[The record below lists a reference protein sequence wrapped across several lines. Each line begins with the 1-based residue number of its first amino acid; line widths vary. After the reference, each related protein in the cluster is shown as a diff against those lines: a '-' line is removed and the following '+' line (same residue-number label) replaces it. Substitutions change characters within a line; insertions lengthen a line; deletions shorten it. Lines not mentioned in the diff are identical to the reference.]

1 MCLPIFVLMKVNC
14 VKFGIEGCQTY
25 HVLIAED
32 IRVNRQLLSR
42 ILCPLGFRTRKVSN
56 GKESITVWQDWSPH
70 LIWMDARMPILSE
83 HETCYL

>member
-42 ILCPLGFRTRKVSN
+42 ILCPLGYN
-56 GKESITVWQDWSPH
+56 
-70 LIWMDARMPILSE
+70 
-83 HETCYL
+83 